1 MSFVGRWTWGK
12 KARLV
17 AEVLRAAGADGT
29 VAVVERPA
37 LARLLG
43 EGRSVRPIGPAER
56 AAFAPDAD
64 VGAIVGEPQGDGELD
79 RWVEAVRAGGA
90 VVQVGREP
98 REEATRRALCAGLV
112 DIEQRVAGRWVVTIG
127 RRP

>member
-17 AEVLRAAGADGT
+17 AEALRAAGAEGAVT
-29 VAVVERPA
+29 VVERPA

-43 EGRSVRPIGPAER
+43 EARAVRAIGAADR
-56 AAFAPDAD
+56 AAFAPDAE
-64 VGAIVGEPQGDGELD
+64 VAAIVGEPHGDAELQ

-90 VVQVGREP
+90 VLQVGRGP
-98 REEATRRALCAGLV
+98 REEASRRALCAGLV
-112 DIEQRVAGRWVVTIG
+112 DIEQRAAGRWVVTSG

>member
-17 AEVLRAAGADGT
+17 TEALRAAGAAGE
-29 VAVVERPA
+29 VVVIERPA

-43 EGRSVRPIGPAER
+43 EGRAVKPVGAAER
-56 AAFAPDAD
+56 ATLAPGSD
-64 VGAIVGEPQGDGELD
+64 VGAIVGEPHGDDELA
-79 RWVEAVRAGGA
+79 RWASAVRAGGA
-90 VVQVGREP
+90 VLQVGRAP
-98 REEATRRALCAGLV
+98 REEASRRALCAGLV
-112 DIEQRVAGRWVVTIG
+112 DIEQRAAGRWVVTSG